1 MYPDER
7 GNSLGRGT
15 EITMILKDD
24 AVEFLDPVKI
34 TELVNKHSSFSTT
47 FPIYL
52 FTQRTE
58 EVEVEDE
65 EVKSETIEEPEPSA
79 APEDDDDEG
88 ALVEDEEEEEKEV
101 EEKKKETKSVT
112 VDEWVHLNSQPPIWV
127 R

>member
-65 EVKSETIEEPEPSA
+65 EVKSETIEEPEPSV
-79 APEDDDDEG
+79 APEDDDDEE

>member
-7 GNSLGRGT
+7 GNTLGRGT

-24 AVEFLDPVKI
+24 ALEYLDPVTI

-58 EVEVEDE
+58 EVPVEVEEAKTETDTNDE
-65 EVKSETIEEPEPSA
+65 QKVFDAEYDG
-79 APEDDDDEG
+79 EDDE
-88 ALVEDEEEEEKEV
+88 ALVEDAEEKVVEEE
-101 EEKKKETKSVT
+101 KKETKSVV
-112 VDEWVHLNSQPPIWV
+112 VDEWVHLNSQPPIWT

>member
-7 GNSLGRGT
+7 GNTLGRGT
-15 EITMILKDD
+15 EITMILKND
-24 AVEFLDPVKI
+24 ALEYLDPVTI

-58 EVEVEDE
+58 EVPVEVEEEAKTETDTNDE
-65 EVKSETIEEPEPSA
+65 PKTEYDG
-79 APEDDDDEG
+79 EDDE
-88 ALVEDEEEEEKEV
+88 ALVEDAEEKVV
-101 EEKKKETKSVT
+101 EEKKKETKSVV
-112 VDEWVHLNSQPPIWV
+112 VDEWVHLNSQPPIWT